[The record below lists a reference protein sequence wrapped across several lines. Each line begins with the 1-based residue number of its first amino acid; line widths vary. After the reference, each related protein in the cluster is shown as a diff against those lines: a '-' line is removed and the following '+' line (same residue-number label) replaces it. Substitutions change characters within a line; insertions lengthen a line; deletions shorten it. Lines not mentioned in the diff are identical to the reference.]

1 MPLCAVC
8 GVYTRIWRGRVGF
21 SVVVCPVVGSCEFCS
36 ISFVWFFYRFRI
48 LFFSLFFLS
57 FDCSWGGGGDRTKD
71 IDIVGQRP

>member
-36 ISFVWFFYRFRI
+36 ISFVWFFLSI
-48 LFFSLFFLS
+48 SNSFFLS
-57 FDCSWGGGGDRTKD
+57 FFSLSPSIALGGDGTKD